1 MDPNLFYVRVWDLDV
16 FKKLWLGEFKNM
28 LLHQFDDPMP
38 WKQPKMATKHN
49 YLKSLNSSHRMKI
62 NFLFT
67 VHTNIMLSSLL
78 PRILWL
84 LCSSFILLY
93 YLHFML
99 VKMIP
104 IFQIGINLKQILP
117 STNRLVKVKINT
129 YTNCTQTFKTLRS
142 YNLEKGIKVRLWE
155 NVHEKK
161 KSILPDMNPLDIWQ
175 IMHVK
180 DTMHAK

>member
-1 MDPNLFYVRVWDLDV
+1 MTWRIQKYVVTSIWWPNAMETTQDGYQTQL
-16 FKKLWLGEFKNM
+16 FKKLKL
-28 LLHQFDDPMP
+28 Q
-38 WKQPKMATKHN
+38 
-49 YLKSLNSSHRMKI
+49 SHRMKI

-84 LCSSFILLY
+84 LCSSFILFY

-99 VKMIP
+99 VKMIS